1 MEDSRL
7 DNMHTILERDENLQI
22 TFALTELALYDDNN
36 LLYINSEYSVKS
48 ELFEYIMMSCYGK
61 WNGFNDLRLQQILIS
76 MINPSI

>member
-22 TFALTELALYDDNN
+22 TFALTKLALYDDNN
-36 LLYINSEYSVKS
+36 LLYINSKYFVKS

-61 WNGFNDLRLQQILIS
+61 WNGFDDLRLQQILIS